1 MFALDLS
8 TLFITLSVMV
18 GCCWICK
25 LCCSKKKR
33 GLEKGTTLFGK
44 TFNKV
49 LTDKEVIKEL
59 ITKVGELE
67 NKINS
72 QGVEN
77 TKVEEL
83 ENKINSQGVENIIQ
97 KLDINMLKRKYDMLF
112 NSYQILYFR
121 KIANI
126 LLYIILK
133 KNENS
138 FVKTEKIFI
147 DTDRPSYLQR
157 SFAIILA
164 IKEINNIKKND
175 INLFLDFLMYVKES
189 ASSNIHLAEK
199 YDAQIEILYTIFDPK
214 KIEKVNDEDYYVKPK
229 YLLNIFF
236 GIENNKEENKTNSEN
251 NIVNKIVDS
260 DVVNKKKENGN
271 GSSNSGNDESTKEDK
286 NDNENI
292 NSNRKGPIIQ
302 KNNEE
307 NLNEK
312 YDEINKKK
320 NNTNNN
326 QIIFEDIEK
335 TQKIE
340 LLQIIDN
347 LFSRLTEKNN
357 GQIDF
362 DRIKEII
369 KEINQINLEE
379 HIKNKNDFNEKEIA
393 KMELLIAL
401 KNTFDSNKN
410 DLKEVEKINVEFM
423 FKKWKNSFGTS
434 YRKEADY
441 KNLVIFKDNLTY
453 ENIKE
458 IAKNFLENIND
469 KIKLF
474 VEDPENFTG
483 YISKELKKNE
493 FGLYNTELQNDLKK
507 KEN

>member
-1 MFALDLS
+1 
-8 TLFITLSVMV
+8 
-18 GCCWICK
+18 
-25 LCCSKKKR
+25 
-33 GLEKGTTLFGK
+33 
-44 TFNKV
+44 
-49 LTDKEVIKEL
+49 
-59 ITKVGELE
+59 
-67 NKINS
+67 
-72 QGVEN
+72 
-77 TKVEEL
+77 
-83 ENKINSQGVENIIQ
+83 
-97 KLDINMLKRKYDMLF
+97 
-112 NSYQILYFR
+112 
-121 KIANI
+121 
-126 LLYIILK
+126 
-133 KNENS
+133 
-138 FVKTEKIFI
+138 
-147 DTDRPSYLQR
+147 
-157 SFAIILA
+157 
-164 IKEINNIKKND
+164 
-175 INLFLDFLMYVKES
+175 MYVKES
-189 ASSNIHLAEK
+189 ALANIHLDEK

-214 KIEKVNDEDYYVKPK
+214 KIEKVNDEDYYVEPK

-236 GIENNKEENKTNSEN
+236 GIENNKEENEANSEN

-271 GSSNSGNDESTKEDK
+271 GSSNSGNDDSTKEDK
-286 NDNENI
+286 NVNENI
-292 NSNRKGPIIQ
+292 NSNIKEPIIQ
-302 KNNEE
+302 KKNEE

-312 YDEINKKK
+312 ND
-320 NNTNNN
+320 TNNN
-326 QIIFEDIEK
+326 QIIFEVIEK
-335 TQKIE
+335 SQKAE
-340 LLQIIDN
+340 LLQKIDN

-357 GQIDF
+357 GQIDC
-362 DRIKEII
+362 DGIIEII

-401 KNTFDSNKN
+401 KNTFNSNKN

-493 FGLYNTELQNDLKK
+493 FGRYNTELQNDLK
-507 KEN
+507 

>member
-214 KIEKVNDEDYYVKPK
+214 KIEKVNDEDYYVEPK

-260 DVVNKKKENGN
+260 DVVNMKKENGN

-286 NDNENI
+286 NVNENI
-292 NSNRKGPIIQ
+292 NSNIKEPIIQ
-302 KNNEE
+302 KKNEE

-312 YDEINKKK
+312 ND
-320 NNTNNN
+320 TNNN
-326 QIIFEDIEK
+326 QIIFEVIEK
-335 TQKIE
+335 SQKAE
-340 LLQIIDN
+340 LLQKIDN
-347 LFSRLTEKNN
+347 LFR
-357 GQIDF
+357 
-362 DRIKEII
+362 
-369 KEINQINLEE
+369 

-401 KNTFDSNKN
+401 KNTFNSNKN

-423 FKKWKNSFGTS
+423 FNKWKNSFGRS
-434 YRKEADY
+434 YRNEEDY
-441 KNLVIFKDNLTY
+441 KNLVIFKGNLTY
-453 ENIKE
+453 EDIKR
-458 IAKNFLENIND
+458 IATKLLENIND

-474 VEDPENFTG
+474 GEDPGNFPG
-483 YISKELKKNE
+483 YINKELKQSE
-493 FGLYNTELQNDLKK
+493 FGLYNIGLQND
-507 KEN
+507 

>member
-18 GCCWICK
+18 GCCWICN

-77 TKVEEL
+77 
-83 ENKINSQGVENIIQ
+83 IIQ
-97 KLDINMLKRKYDMLF
+97 KLDTNMLKRKYDMLF

-175 INLFLDFLMYVKES
+175 INLFLDFLMYVK
-189 ASSNIHLAEK
+189 
-199 YDAQIEILYTIFDPK
+199 DQIEILYTIFDPK
-214 KIEKVNDEDYYVKPK
+214 KIEKVNDEDYYVEPK

-286 NDNENI
+286 NDNKNI
-292 NSNRKGPIIQ
+292 NSNRKEPIIQ

-312 YDEINKKK
+312 YDEINEKK

-326 QIIFEDIEK
+326 QIIFEAIEK

-357 GQIDF
+357 GQIDC
-362 DRIKEII
+362 DRIIGII
-369 KEINQINLEE
+369 KEIDQINLEE

-493 FGLYNTELQNDLKK
+493 FGRYNTELQNDLK
-507 KEN
+507 

>member
-164 IKEINNIKKND
+164 IKEINNIKKMTS
-175 INLFLDFLMYVKES
+175 IYFL
-189 ASSNIHLAEK
+189 
-199 YDAQIEILYTIFDPK
+199 
-214 KIEKVNDEDYYVKPK
+214 
-229 YLLNIFF
+229 
-236 GIENNKEENKTNSEN
+236 
-251 NIVNKIVDS
+251 
-260 DVVNKKKENGN
+260 
-271 GSSNSGNDESTKEDK
+271 
-286 NDNENI
+286 
-292 NSNRKGPIIQ
+292 
-302 KNNEE
+302 
-307 NLNEK
+307 
-312 YDEINKKK
+312 
-320 NNTNNN
+320 
-326 QIIFEDIEK
+326 
-335 TQKIE
+335 
-340 LLQIIDN
+340 
-347 LFSRLTEKNN
+347 
-357 GQIDF
+357 
-362 DRIKEII
+362 
-369 KEINQINLEE
+369 
-379 HIKNKNDFNEKEIA
+379 
-393 KMELLIAL
+393 
-401 KNTFDSNKN
+401 TF
-410 DLKEVEKINVEFM
+410 
-423 FKKWKNSFGTS
+423 
-434 YRKEADY
+434 
-441 KNLVIFKDNLTY
+441 
-453 ENIKE
+453 
-458 IAKNFLENIND
+458 
-469 KIKLF
+469 
-474 VEDPENFTG
+474 
-483 YISKELKKNE
+483 
-493 FGLYNTELQNDLKK
+493 
-507 KEN
+507 

>member
-72 QGVEN
+72 QSVEN

-97 KLDINMLKRKYDMLF
+97 KLDINMLKRKYDMLI

-189 ASSNIHLAEK
+189 ASVNIHLAEK

-214 KIEKVNDEDYYVKPK
+214 KIEKVNDEDYYVEPK

-260 DVVNKKKENGN
+260 DVDNKKKENGN

-286 NDNENI
+286 NVNENI
-292 NSNRKGPIIQ
+292 NSN
-302 KNNEE
+302 
-307 NLNEK
+307 
-312 YDEINKKK
+312 
-320 NNTNNN
+320 
-326 QIIFEDIEK
+326 
-335 TQKIE
+335 
-340 LLQIIDN
+340 
-347 LFSRLTEKNN
+347 
-357 GQIDF
+357 
-362 DRIKEII
+362 IK
-369 KEINQINLEE
+369 
-379 HIKNKNDFNEKEIA
+379 
-393 KMELLIAL
+393 
-401 KNTFDSNKN
+401 
-410 DLKEVEKINVEFM
+410 
-423 FKKWKNSFGTS
+423 
-434 YRKEADY
+434 
-441 KNLVIFKDNLTY
+441 
-453 ENIKE
+453 
-458 IAKNFLENIND
+458 
-469 KIKLF
+469 
-474 VEDPENFTG
+474 
-483 YISKELKKNE
+483 
-493 FGLYNTELQNDLKK
+493 
-507 KEN
+507 

>member
-59 ITKVGELE
+59 ITKVG
-67 NKINS
+67 
-72 QGVEN
+72 
-77 TKVEEL
+77 EL

-189 ASSNIHLAEK
+189 ESSNIHLAEK

-214 KIEKVNDEDYYVKPK
+214 KIEKVNDEDYYVEPK
-229 YLLNIFF
+229 NLLNIFF

-292 NSNRKGPIIQ
+292 NSNR
-302 KNNEE
+302 
-307 NLNEK
+307 
-312 YDEINKKK
+312 
-320 NNTNNN
+320 
-326 QIIFEDIEK
+326 
-335 TQKIE
+335 
-340 LLQIIDN
+340 
-347 LFSRLTEKNN
+347 
-357 GQIDF
+357 
-362 DRIKEII
+362 
-369 KEINQINLEE
+369 
-379 HIKNKNDFNEKEIA
+379 
-393 KMELLIAL
+393 
-401 KNTFDSNKN
+401 
-410 DLKEVEKINVEFM
+410 
-423 FKKWKNSFGTS
+423 
-434 YRKEADY
+434 
-441 KNLVIFKDNLTY
+441 
-453 ENIKE
+453 
-458 IAKNFLENIND
+458 
-469 KIKLF
+469 
-474 VEDPENFTG
+474 
-483 YISKELKKNE
+483 
-493 FGLYNTELQNDLKK
+493 
-507 KEN
+507 

>member
-77 TKVEEL
+77 
-83 ENKINSQGVENIIQ
+83 IIQ
-97 KLDINMLKRKYDMLF
+97 KLDTNMLKRKYDMLF

-126 LLYIILK
+126 LLYIILT
-133 KNENS
+133 KNKNS

-175 INLFLDFLMYVKES
+175 INLFLDFLMYVK
-189 ASSNIHLAEK
+189 
-199 YDAQIEILYTIFDPK
+199 AQIEILYTIFDPK
-214 KIEKVNDEDYYVKPK
+214 KIEKVNDEDYYVEPK

-251 NIVNKIVDS
+251 NILNKIVDS

-292 NSNRKGPIIQ
+292 NSNRNEPIIQ

-312 YDEINKKK
+312 YDEINEKK

-326 QIIFEDIEK
+326 QIIFEAIEK

-347 LFSRLTEKNN
+347 IYIVSIPFNN
-357 GQIDF
+357 
-362 DRIKEII
+362 
-369 KEINQINLEE
+369 
-379 HIKNKNDFNEKEIA
+379 
-393 KMELLIAL
+393 
-401 KNTFDSNKN
+401 
-410 DLKEVEKINVEFM
+410 
-423 FKKWKNSFGTS
+423 
-434 YRKEADY
+434 
-441 KNLVIFKDNLTY
+441 
-453 ENIKE
+453 
-458 IAKNFLENIND
+458 
-469 KIKLF
+469 
-474 VEDPENFTG
+474 
-483 YISKELKKNE
+483 
-493 FGLYNTELQNDLKK
+493 
-507 KEN
+507 

>member
-77 TKVEEL
+77 
-83 ENKINSQGVENIIQ
+83 IIQ
-97 KLDINMLKRKYDMLF
+97 KLDTNMLKRKYDMLF

-175 INLFLDFLMYVKES
+175 INLFLDFLMYVK
-189 ASSNIHLAEK
+189 
-199 YDAQIEILYTIFDPK
+199 AQIEILYTIFDPK
-214 KIEKVNDEDYYVKPK
+214 KIEKVNDEDYYVEPK
-229 YLLNIFF
+229 YLLNKFF
-236 GIENNKEENKTNSEN
+236 GLENNKEENKTNSEN

-260 DVVNKKKENGN
+260 DVDNKKKENGN

-292 NSNRKGPIIQ
+292 NSNRKEPIIQ
-302 KNNEE
+302 KKNEQ

-312 YDEINKKK
+312 ND
-320 NNTNNN
+320 TNNN
-326 QIIFEDIEK
+326 QIIFEVIEK

-357 GQIDF
+357 GQIDC
-362 DRIKEII
+362 DRIIGII

-493 FGLYNTELQNDLKK
+493 FGRYNTELQNDLK
-507 KEN
+507 